1 MQQKLPNSGSQ
12 RRVRFS
18 QENRSGRGS
27 RDQTNGTAY
36 AESRVAWFRIRE
48 LEEGSVWGGIQWWGL
63 RAGQCA
69 CPVVSDFLRPYGL
82 QTASLLGPRDF
93 ARKNTGVGLP
103 FPSPRDVPD
112 PRIEPS
118 SPGSPASQVNSL
130 PLRHQSLAGAGPKRL
145 INHKRWVLFFS
156 LGEKWI

>member
-48 LEEGSVWGGIQWWGL
+48 LEEGSV
-63 RAGQCA
+63 
-69 CPVVSDFLRPYGL
+69 
-82 QTASLLGPRDF
+82 
-93 ARKNTGVGLP
+93 
-103 FPSPRDVPD
+103 
-112 PRIEPS
+112 
-118 SPGSPASQVNSL
+118 
-130 PLRHQSLAGAGPKRL
+130 
-145 INHKRWVLFFS
+145 
-156 LGEKWI
+156 